1 MEREAQVMLEYP
13 QFVGRLYRRVMAPQ
27 STRIDLTYQIERY
40 AANLRAAE
48 TPADKR
54 LWAGNILFCLQALS
68 ISEGWTL
75 VDLIVE
81 NRKRLTERYPTGYVP
96 GNKQVDIE
104 KEPRR

>member
-1 MEREAQVMLEYP
+1 
-13 QFVGRLYRRVMAPQ
+13 
-27 STRIDLTYQIERY
+27 
-40 AANLRAAE
+40 
-48 TPADKR
+48 

-68 ISEGWTL
+68 LSEGWTL